1 VTKELLK
8 SLYSTN
14 LIVLLEMGGYNGST
28 TQSTK
33 LGQPLFN
40 QSSSKVKNQPITT
53 DESHPTSI
61 AIYIPKLHPYRLSRS
76 DGLSKNGARLNF
88 LNWELSLLDF
98 SFKQHG
104 KMALSAAESND
115 QEQTPASPSSSN
127 KRLRATTES
136 EPPKLVSV
144 VQPEDDV
151 ATLLGY
157 EPGHR
162 FEVEWDVGQAEKTHW
177 WGATLLAYDGRA
189 YTMTDEEGD
198 APTDSATFPI
208 RVLDYDP
215 YLAGGFPERSQEDV
229 VFLSHEL
236 LLNPTSG
243 ETLSYRPHQ
252 STANNS
258 TTEEPTLS
266 VERHRVEDIV
276 NVVLEKALAKVT
288 GDQTSATGEKWKQMS
303 PGRQA
308 LIARKVA
315 ARKEKLVEL
324 LSNFPA
330 AGSDA
335 VITAQDMQS
344 ILVRTMEEGNDE

>member
-1 VTKELLK
+1 MT
-8 SLYSTN
+8 
-14 LIVLLEMGGYNGST
+14 
-28 TQSTK
+28 
-33 LGQPLFN
+33 
-40 QSSSKVKNQPITT
+40 
-53 DESHPTSI
+53 
-61 AIYIPKLHPYRLSRS
+61 
-76 DGLSKNGARLNF
+76 
-88 LNWELSLLDF
+88 
-98 SFKQHG
+98 
-104 KMALSAAESND
+104 LSATESND
-115 QEQTPASPSSSN
+115 QEQTAASPSGSSN
-127 KRLRATTES
+127 KRLRATTEQES
-136 EPPKLVSV
+136 PKLVSV
-144 VQPEDDV
+144 VQAEDDV

-162 FEVEWDVGQAEKTHW
+162 FEVEWDVGEAEKTHW
-177 WGATLLAYDGRA
+177 WGATLLAFDGRT
-189 YTMTDEEGD
+189 YTMTDDEGD
-198 APTDSATFPI
+198 APNDSATFPI

-215 YLAGGFPERSQEDV
+215 YLAGGFPERSQEDA

-252 STANNS
+252 STTS
-258 TTEEPTLS
+258 EEPTLS

-303 PGRQA
+303 PSRQA